1 MVYQVDDSIKVS
13 GFKPLYQFFVKA
25 KSRKQSFFLTF
36 GDKQG
41 QEVMDYRL
49 GRVDYKPA
57 KIKKPGLEDVSL
69 TFVPAGVAD
78 FEAVIEP
85 GDKLRIEFYYEGF
98 VNYFLAEVGFVA
110 PQDDGLSFSAK
121 LPEHILAKQ
130 RRDMVR
136 IDVDEGSDIE
146 MHVNDS
152 PVRLLNISGGGAEV
166 LMPLA
171 NRDELEIGKA
181 IKNMRLSVD
190 DLVAPLNAE
199 VRHLRMHEDGNFLI
213 VGLRFI
219 FFGYN
224 HEDQL
229 LHLVHKR
236 TIAAEG

>member
-1 MVYQVDDSIKVS
+1 MDDSIKVS

-36 GDKQG
+36 GDSQG

-57 KIKKPGLEDVSL
+57 KMKKPGLEDVTL
-69 TFVPAGVAD
+69 TFVPAGSAD

-85 GDKLRIEFYYEGF
+85 GDQLRIEFYYEGF
-98 VNYFLAEVGFVA
+98 VNYFIAEVGFVT
-110 PQDDGLSFSAK
+110 PGDDGLSFSAK
-121 LPEHILAKQ
+121 LPESIYAKQ
-130 RRDMVR
+130 RRDMER
-136 IDVDEGSDIE
+136 LDVVEGSEIA
-146 MHVNDS
+146 MHINDK
-152 PVRLLNISGGGAEV
+152 PVRLLNISGGGAAV
-166 LMPLA
+166 LLPLA

-190 DLVAPLNAE
+190 DLVAPLSAE
-199 VRHLRMHEDGNFLI
+199 VRHLRIHENGEFLI

-236 TIAAEG
+236 TISEA